1 MQKLPN
7 ANDPLAL
14 FGVCEHQE
22 MKSEDDPEARIREL
36 EQPLAEAARA
46 SEAAAN
52 QSPSKWAPPSGSPT
66 PPTPGLPPP
75 PGPLTPTPPPLPYT
89 DSFSSPRTSMLPR
102 GQIRWIM
109 LAVFVIG
116 MICLP
121 LVIFHFGAQQ
131 VSRSGLPTMLPSP
144 SFPEQSPAPSGTM
157 PHTPAVAPTTAPA
170 GGSLSVAG
178 INEIRTVVCRDSKV
192 SVSGVGN
199 QVVLTGH
206 CASLSISGV
215 RNKVTVDATESI
227 QASGFDNDITYL
239 TGTPHIDT
247 SGTGNLVH
255 KG

>member
-7 ANDPLAL
+7 ANDPLAV
-14 FGVCEHQE
+14 FGVCEHRE

-52 QSPSKWAPPSGSPT
+52 QSPSKWAPPSG
-66 PPTPGLPPP
+66 PPMPPP

-89 DSFSSPRTSMLPR
+89 DSFSSPRTGMLPR

-121 LVIFHFGAQQ
+121 LAIFHFSAQQ
-131 VSRSGLPTMLPSP
+131 VSRSGLPTMLPLPNFSSNKSRP
-144 SFPEQSPAPSGTM
+144 VGDDAAHLRRCAYS
-157 PHTPAVAPTTAPA
+157 TAPA

-178 INEIRTVVCRDSKV
+178 INETRTVVCRDSNI

-239 TGTPHIDT
+239 IGTPHIDT
-247 SGTGNLVH
+247 LRYGQPRPQRLSP
-255 KG
+255 

>member
-1 MQKLPN
+1 
-7 ANDPLAL
+7 
-14 FGVCEHQE
+14 

-46 SEAAAN
+46 SEGAAN
-52 QSPSKWAPPSGSPT
+52 QSPSKWAPPPG
-66 PPTPGLPPP
+66 PPLPPP
-75 PGPLTPTPPPLPYT
+75 SGAPLAPAPPPLPYSDT
-89 DSFSSPRTSMLPR
+89 FSSPRTGILPR

-121 LVIFHFGAQQ
+121 LVIFHFSAQQ
-131 VSRSGLPTMLPSP
+131 VSRSGLPTMLPLP
-144 SFPEQSPAPSGTM
+144 SFPEQNSGPSGTM
-157 PHTPAVAPTTAPA
+157 PHTSAGGPTTAPT

-178 INEIRTVVCRDSKV
+178 INESRTVVCKDRQV

-215 RNKVTVDATESI
+215 RNKVIVDATESI
-227 QASGFDNDITYL
+227 QASGFNNDITYL
-239 TGTPHIDT
+239 IGTPHIDT
-247 SGTGNLVH
+247 SGTDNLVH

>member
-1 MQKLPN
+1 
-7 ANDPLAL
+7 
-14 FGVCEHQE
+14 
-22 MKSEDDPEARIREL
+22 MKFEDDPEARIREL

-52 QSPSKWAPPSGSPT
+52 QSPSKWAPPSG
-66 PPTPGLPPP
+66 PPMPPPPGLPPP

-89 DSFSSPRTSMLPR
+89 DSFSSPRTGMLPR

-131 VSRSGLPTMLPSP
+131 VSRSGLPSVLPLP
-144 SFPEQSPAPSGTM
+144 SFPEESPTPSGTM
-157 PHTPAVAPTTAPA
+157 PHTSAGAPTTTSA
-170 GGSLSVAG
+170 GKSLSVAG
-178 INEIRTVVCRDSKV
+178 INETRTVVCKDRQV

-215 RNKVTVDATESI
+215 RNKVIVDATESI
-227 QASGFDNDITYL
+227 EASGFDNDITYL
-239 TGTPHIDT
+239 IGTPHIDN
-247 SGTGNLVH
+247 SGTGNVVH

>member
-1 MQKLPN
+1 
-7 ANDPLAL
+7 
-14 FGVCEHQE
+14 

-36 EQPLAEAARA
+36 EQPLAEAAHA
-46 SEAAAN
+46 SEAAAD
-52 QSPSKWAPPSGSPT
+52 QSPSKWAPPSG
-66 PPTPGLPPP
+66 PPMPPP
-75 PGPLTPTPPPLPYT
+75 SGSPMSPPPPLPYSDT
-89 DSFSSPRTSMLPR
+89 FLSPRTGMLPQ

-121 LVIFHFGAQQ
+121 LVIFHFSAQQ
-131 VSRSGLPTMLPSP
+131 VPPRSGLPTMLP
-144 SFPEQSPAPSGTM
+144 FPEGSSSSPTPSGTM
-157 PHTPAVAPTTAPA
+157 PHTSAGAPTTAPA

-178 INEIRTVVCRDSKV
+178 INESRTEVCKDMQVR
-192 SVSGVGN
+192 VSGVGN

-215 RNKVTVDATESI
+215 RNKVIVDATESI
-227 QASGFDNDITYL
+227 QASGFNNDITYL
-239 TGTPHIDT
+239 IGTPHIDT

>member
-1 MQKLPN
+1 
-7 ANDPLAL
+7 
-14 FGVCEHQE
+14 
-22 MKSEDDPEARIREL
+22 MKSEDDAEARIREL
-36 EQPLAEAARA
+36 EQPLADAARA

-52 QSPSKWAPPSGSPT
+52 QSPSKWAPPPG
-66 PPTPGLPPP
+66 PPMPPP
-75 PGPLTPTPPPLPYT
+75 SGPPLTPTPPPLPYS
-89 DSFSSPRTSMLPR
+89 DSFSSPRTGMLPR

-121 LVIFHFGAQQ
+121 LVIFHFSAQQ
-131 VSRSGLPTMLPSP
+131 VSRSGLPTMLP
-144 SFPEQSPAPSGTM
+144 FPDFSSSSPAPSGTM
-157 PHTPAVAPTTAPA
+157 PHTSAAGPSTSKTTAPA

-178 INEIRTVVCRDSKV
+178 INESRTVVCKDSQV

-215 RNKVTVDATESI
+215 RNKVIVDATESI
-227 QASGFDNDITYL
+227 QASGFNNDITYL
-239 TGTPHIDT
+239 IGTPHIDT

>member
-1 MQKLPN
+1 
-7 ANDPLAL
+7 
-14 FGVCEHQE
+14 
-22 MKSEDDPEARIREL
+22 
-36 EQPLAEAARA
+36 
-46 SEAAAN
+46 
-52 QSPSKWAPPSGSPT
+52 
-66 PPTPGLPPP
+66 
-75 PGPLTPTPPPLPYT
+75 
-89 DSFSSPRTSMLPR
+89 MLPR

-121 LVIFHFGAQQ
+121 LAIFHFSAQQ
-131 VSRSGLPTMLPSP
+131 VSRSGLPTMLPLP

-157 PHTPAVAPTTAPA
+157 PHTSAAAPSTSKTTAPA
-170 GGSLSVAG
+170 GGTLSVAG
-178 INEIRTVVCRDSKV
+178 INETRTVVCKDSKV

-239 TGTPHIDT
+239 IGTPHIDN
-247 SGTGNLVH
+247 SGTGNVVH